1 MQQVGGLVPM
11 YVSEIPKEIF
21 TRNEVAVYVDVS
33 GSMGEYPNYL
43 IRALQAVQRRVKVRT
58 FVFSTVVEEVTRNV
72 DRPSYSTTGG
82 TSGLIVWRHI
92 ERTTLHQWSS

>member
-1 MQQVGGLVPM
+1 MFQALCRDTQ
-11 YVSEIPKEIF
+11 
-21 TRNEVAVYVDVS
+21 
-33 GSMGEYPNYL
+33 NYL

-58 FVFSTVVEEVTRNV
+58 FVFSTVVEEVFLENV

-92 ERTTLHQWSS
+92 RENDFTSVVVLTDGYVGKVEPEFRGPEKNREHSIF